1 MQIDLIAKAD
11 FISEE
16 DFLAEMCSQWEAFGD
31 NLNDRL
37 KDAWRTILQTF
48 NNQIAGKPGLHVCDS
63 ACGSGKT
70 LSAEVAATI
79 LYRDWEKVG
88 TLIVVRLTNQC
99 VDVANRI
106 NEMSERLVGRPIA
119 RPMFSHYR
127 DENGIQHNG
136 SLTDEEILDTQ
147 VIVITHSRYLSA
159 VSGRCSDRF
168 SRWRMGERKFRV
180 VDESLDLV
188 ERSHITK
195 PQLLSISQIFE
206 LRKDFSGSFL
216 DRYLPHYNLFNAIK
230 THLLMNVKGS
240 GYYENL
246 FQDILQHHLVDGH
259 PIYFAE
265 IADVLLTSSPQD
277 YDGKFKEGEFA
288 TFIEEGMEGLATLDR
303 MIRRSLY
310 FCTHDTPKNCTGE
323 IILPSHFKNLCVLDA
338 TSNVDKIYSLF
349 KQREQITTYSIDRS
363 VRNFRNCTIHIRPER
378 GGLGK
383 TVTKKVA
390 EPRAC
395 KIISLAEKEFGPEDK
410 VLFAGHK
417 LLMDSVTSQLSQ
429 LDPGFEWDVCW
440 WNAIDRRNTWKGFN
454 KLVVLSLFYLPKHYG
469 PTTKIGFRCSHNS
482 EVEID
487 DSEDIANSSM
497 AVKLIQLLARI
508 KTRTVINDQ
517 GDCPESDVY
526 MLLPS
531 TDEVHPDDEDDT
543 DFGEVINSLS
553 KYLLA
558 ELKQSMNGVHT
569 QNWTSFAGFETS
581 RPTTNTISDNFISW
595 IATMKAGETRDKKTF
610 ESHISSIEKNTLKC
624 LLNDPNSRV
633 GRRMSALRITRKTK
647 RGRGGTT
654 TFTKEVT

>member
-1 MQIDLIAKAD
+1 MKSS
-11 FISEE
+11 FISE
-16 DFLAEMCSQWEAFGD
+16 DAFLDEMCLQWQGFG
-31 NLNDRL
+31 NSLSGSF
-37 KDAWRTILQTF
+37 KDAWRTILKTF

-63 ACGSGKT
+63 VCGSGKT

-79 LYRDWEKVG
+79 LSRDWESVG

-99 VDVANRI
+99 VDVASRI
-106 NEMSERLVGRPIA
+106 NEMSERLIGKPIA
-119 RPMFSHYR
+119 RPMFSHYK
-127 DENGIQHNG
+127 DENAVQHNG
-136 SLTDEEILDTQ
+136 SLTDEEIADTQ

-195 PQLLSISQIFE
+195 PQLLSISQIIE

-216 DRYLPHYNLFNAIK
+216 ERYLPHYNLFNAIK

-246 FQDILQHHLVDGH
+246 FEDIIQQHLVDGN

-265 IADVLLTSSPQD
+265 MDEVLQTSTPKD
-277 YDGKFKEGEFA
+277 YDGKFREGEFS
-288 TFIEEGMEGLATLDR
+288 TFIEEGMEGLATIDR

-310 FCTHDTPKNCTGE
+310 FCTHDTPKFCTGE
-323 IILPSHFKNLCVLDA
+323 IILPTHFKSLCVLDA

-363 VRNFRNCTIHIRPER
+363 VRNFRNCTIHLRPER

-390 EPRAC
+390 EPRAR
-395 KIISLAEKEFGPEDK
+395 KIINWAQQEFGPEDK

-417 LLMDSVTSQLSQ
+417 LLMDSLTNQLSQ
-429 LDPGFEWDVCW
+429 ADPGFEWDVCW
-440 WNAIDRRNTWKGFN
+440 WNAIDGRNTWKGYN

-469 PTTKIGFRCSHNS
+469 PTTKIGFRSSHNAD
-482 EVEID
+482 VVVD
-487 DSEDIANSSM
+487 DNEDIANSAM

-508 KTRTVINDQ
+508 KTRKVINEQ
-517 GDCPESDVY
+517 GDCPESNIY

-543 DFGEVINSLS
+543 DFGEVTNSLS
-553 KYLLA
+553 KYLLT
-558 ELKQSMNGVHT
+558 ELKQSMNGVRT
-569 QNWTSFAGFETS
+569 QNWTSFGGFETN
-581 RPTTNTISDNFISW
+581 RPTTNTISDKFIAW
-595 IATMKAGETRDKKTF
+595 IATMKAGDTRDKKSF
-610 ESHISSIEKNTLKC
+610 ESQITETEKNTLKC

-633 GRRMSALRITRKTK
+633 GRRLSALRITRKTK

-654 TFTKEVT
+654 TFTKVA